1 MLKIDPKQEK
11 SSLKI
16 DNFIS
21 IISIFIDNNIQK
33 KNPDSGVKKDRK
45 WIRSERFGERRNER
59 ISEWNNGAVLMHLRR
74 VKESGILQKMNQEC
88 VALMDNF
95 RLG

>member
-11 SSLKI
+11 SSLKT

-33 KNPDSGVKKDRK
+33 RIQFQESKKDRK

-74 VKESGILQKMNQEC
+74 TERIDDSAENESRMC
-88 VALMDNF
+88 
-95 RLG
+95 RLDG

>member
-1 MLKIDPKQEK
+1 MDQ
-11 SSLKI
+11 
-16 DNFIS
+16 
-21 IISIFIDNNIQK
+21 
-33 KNPDSGVKKDRK
+33 
-45 WIRSERFGERRNER
+45 SERIGKRRNER

-95 RLG
+95 RSGQPVP